1 MVNRRLLALV
11 LAVSGCLLS
20 CSKKLATPIEE
31 GAIAPAFNLENLSGE
46 KLALKDMQNKG
57 LVLVNFWATWC
68 SLCKAEVPILNKV
81 YADYGSKGLSVVGV
95 AVEDRKDMVASYR
108 KRHEMAYP
116 VLLDTSGDVSKEYG
130 LFALPMTVLVDRKG
144 TVVLRK
150 YGVVDEQTLAAL
162 QSKLG
167 AN

>member
-1 MVNRRLLALV
+1 MVRMALV
-11 LAVSGCLLS
+11 LAASMFLTS
-20 CSKKLATPIEE
+20 CSKKLATPIQE
-31 GAIAPAFNLENLSGE
+31 GATAPAFNLENIAGE
-46 KLALKDMQNKG
+46 HVALKDLQSKG

-81 YADYGSKGLSVVGV
+81 HQDFGNKGLSVVGV
-95 AVEDRKDMVASYR
+95 AVEDRKDMVTTYR

-130 LFALPMTVLVDRKG
+130 LFALPMTVLIDRKG

-162 QSKLG
+162 QAKLS